1 LLEKVIKYIKKRF
14 GKGFTLMLVP
24 NSHEAVKSI
33 SIPFSLALVIV
44 GVIIFNIYIFVGYS
58 TQVGQIYHFQ
68 KTISEKNQ
76 RIAKLENEQR
86 QVSPALERSRQI
98 AEELSRLRSER
109 DKLIK
114 TWRSIQQKGGRF
126 APTNRGTTTRNFE
139 YKLKP
144 TGEPESIKTT
154 CSELQNNMDQ
164 LEDYLKSESSEQKQ
178 LLRELLAYERRLD
191 HTPSIWPIYSRVNS
205 WFGYRRHP
213 LSGRTILHEGMDL
226 QAGYGTPVRAAA
238 DGVVTK
244 SGWMSG
250 YGQTIQIDHGYG
262 FETRYGHNSRLI
274 VGVGQQVKK
283 GQIICYSGN
292 SGASTGPHLHY
303 EVHIG
308 NQPVNPAP
316 YMKH

>member
-1 LLEKVIKYIKKRF
+1 LLEQAIKYIKKRF

-24 NSHEAVKSI
+24 NSHEAVKSV
-33 SIPFSLALVIV
+33 SIPFSLALIIV
-44 GVIIFNIYIFVGYS
+44 GIVVFNIYIFVGYS

-68 KTISEKNQ
+68 KTIGEKNQ
-76 RIAKLENEQR
+76 RIAKLEAEQR
-86 QVSPALERSRQI
+86 QVGPALERSHQI
-98 AEELSRLRSER
+98 TEELSRLRSER

-114 TWRSIQQKGGRF
+114 TWRAIQQKGGRVVSASRGTVTRGF
-126 APTNRGTTTRNFE
+126 EYTLQPTN
-139 YKLKP
+139 
-144 TGEPESIKTT
+144 EPESIKTA
-154 CSELQNNMDQ
+154 CSELQNDLDQ
-164 LEDYLKSESSEQKQ
+164 LEGYLKSEAQQQKQ
-178 LLRELLAYERRLD
+178 LLHELLAYERRLD
-191 HTPSIWPIYSRVNS
+191 HTPSLWPVYTRVNS

-213 LSGRTILHEGMDL
+213 LSGRTVFHEGMDI

-238 DGVVTK
+238 DGSVKK

-250 YGQTIQIDHGYG
+250 YGQAIVIDHGYG
-262 FETRYGHNSRLI
+262 FETLYGHNSRLM

-316 YMKH
+316 YMKQ